1 MSLLEK
7 LYDTFLENTVET
19 VGEQIKNK
27 ILIAVPYLFATA
39 FVASC
44 VLVIF
49 RRLGR

>member
-7 LYDTFLENTVET
+7 VYDTFLENTVET
-19 VGEQIKNK
+19 VGQQVREKAIQA
-27 ILIAVPYLFATA
+27 LPYLFAGA
-39 FVASC
+39 FILSG